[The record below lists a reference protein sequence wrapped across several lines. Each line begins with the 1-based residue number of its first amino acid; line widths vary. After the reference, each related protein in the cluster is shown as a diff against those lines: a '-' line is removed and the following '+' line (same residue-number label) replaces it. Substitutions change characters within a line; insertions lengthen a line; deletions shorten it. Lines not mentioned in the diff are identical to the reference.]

1 MLIAYLADIDEEA
14 NKMFDSLEKQLA
26 KQDGVT
32 KQFKAEDLMQW
43 VRKMNNIHNCA
54 VEIVKNELIYQ

>member
-1 MLIAYLADIDEEA
+1 
-14 NKMFDSLEKQLA
+14 MFDSLEKQLA
-26 KQDGVT
+26 KQDVVT